1 MEKTRSKFILILTA
15 VILIT
20 GFGLKYL
27 ITEALP
33 QYSFSAF
40 TSIPVFFFLLGLGL
54 IDTLT
59 GINNTDGKKLVNKYM
74 LMRVIKVLS
83 SLAFLLVY
91 WLINKREIKNLA
103 VAFIV
108 FYMIFLIFETWVYLQ
123 VEKNM
128 KKNVEIKNDVTEDK
142 A

>member
-54 IDTLT
+54 IYTLT
-59 GINNTDGKKLVNKYM
+59 AINNTDGKKLVNKYM
-74 LMRVIKVLS
+74 LMRMIKVLS
-83 SLAFLLVY
+83 SLAFLFVY
-91 WLINKREIKNLA
+91 WLINKREIKNFA

>member
-54 IDTLT
+54 IYTLT
-59 GINNTDGKKLVNKYM
+59 AINNTDGKKLVNKYM
-74 LMRVIKVLS
+74 LMRMIKVLS
-83 SLAFLLVY
+83 SLAFLFVY
-91 WLINKREIKNLA
+91 WLINKREIKNFA

-123 VEKNM
+123 VEKKM